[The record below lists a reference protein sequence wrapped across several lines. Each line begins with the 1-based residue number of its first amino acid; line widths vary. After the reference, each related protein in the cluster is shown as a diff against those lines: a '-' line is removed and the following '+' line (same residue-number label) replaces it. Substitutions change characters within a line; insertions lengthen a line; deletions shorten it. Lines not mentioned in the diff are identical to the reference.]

1 MGFLAKF
8 HLKKFL
14 DYVKDYGKPNPEEE
28 FSMFGVFVGTLI
40 VLGITWAFVHFGY
53 TWLCLFLI
61 GEYKENFEYWRYGL
75 THNV

>member
-1 MGFLAKF
+1 MANTSV
-8 HLKKFL
+8 LKKFL
-14 DYVKDYGKPNPEEE
+14 DYVKDYGKPNPKEK
-28 FSMFGVFVGTLI
+28 FSMFGVFVGNLI

-61 GEYKENFEYWRYGL
+61 GEYKEVFEYWRYGL